1 MERKGWGTTG
11 RVEERGDTS
20 LIILLFALNCIDFFF
35 QDVSLWTKELTKK
48 SQNIISRINIKAIIF
63 LFFTNVLIKNCID

>member
-1 MERKGWGTTG
+1 MGDNWEGGGEG
-11 RVEERGDTS
+11 RYKFNYSPVCLKLYR
-20 LIILLFALNCIDFFF
+20 LFF